1 MSAIKKQLIIWSIV
15 LVLAVVAAV
24 LLPRL
29 ELAKQAGYV
38 LIGWGQWEIELTVVT
53 LILVFVIGFVLFYA
67 AARLVSLLVRLPAQ
81 LRSKKDAAKA
91 EAAYRSLIQGL
102 KESAEGNWEKAE
114 RALIEN
120 AALSGDSLVHYLTAA
135 RAAHQRGALRER
147 DQYLK
152 KAREESPDSELA
164 VKLTEAELHLSNE
177 DFDKALQALKRL
189 EKIAPANAQV
199 LRLLHEVYLRLEDWE
214 ALGKMLP
221 RLHKSKV
228 LLEAEVR
235 LLELETYSAM
245 LRDKAE
251 EKDAKAL
258 QTLWNGLPGHV
269 RKLPELQ
276 SIYFAA
282 MIEAGGG
289 ELIEQTLR
297 DALSDHWDEPLVVL
311 YGVLELPDPQVQLR
325 HAERWLGRHPTD
337 AILLR
342 ILGKIALRA
351 GEQEKAEDYLRRSL
365 ELQPTVEAYRLL
377 GDLMLQ
383 KGDTEAACECYR
395 RGLMLAS
402 KAVIEEIEAHPEG

>member
-1 MSAIKKQLIIWSIV
+1 MSTIKKQLILWSVV
-15 LVLAVVAAV
+15 LILAVVAAL

-29 ELAKQAGYV
+29 ELARQAGYV

-53 LILVFVIGFVLFYA
+53 LILIFVIGFILFYA
-67 AARLVSLLVRLPAQ
+67 AARLISLLLRLPVQ
-81 LRSKKDAAKA
+81 LRNKKEAAKA

-114 RALIEN
+114 KVLIEH
-120 AALSGDSLVHYLTAA
+120 AALSGASLVHYLTAA

-147 DQYLK
+147 DEYLK
-152 KAREESPDSELA
+152 KAREEAPESELA
-164 VKLTEAELHLSNE
+164 VKLTEAELHLANE
-177 DFDKALQALKRL
+177 DFDKALQSLKRL
-189 EKIAPANAQV
+189 DRIAPANAQV
-199 LRLLHEVYLRLEDWE
+199 LRLLHQVYMCLGEWD

-245 LRDKAE
+245 LRDKAR
-251 EKDAKAL
+251 EKDPKSL
-258 QTLWNGLPGHV
+258 QALWNGLPGHI

-276 SIYFAA
+276 AVYFAS
-282 MIEAGGG
+282 MIEVGGG
-289 ELIEQTLR
+289 EQVEQVLR
-297 DALSDHWDEPLVVL
+297 DTLNDRWDEPLLVL
-311 YGVLELPDPQVQLR
+311 YGTIELADVQAQLR

-342 ILGKIALRA
+342 VLGKIALRA
-351 GEQEKAEDYLRRSL
+351 GEREKAGDYLRRSL
-365 ELQPTVEAYRLL
+365 EIQPTVEAYRLL

-383 KGDTEAACECYR
+383 QGDTEGACECYR